1 MSSEG
6 GAVFTQ
12 ISNDHKPSEE
22 AEKIRIAKGGGEVY
36 QNNNIMLG
44 GPGGPVTQGPVRV
57 LPGRLSVSRTFGDCQ
72 AKMEKYGGNPNVIV
86 VDPEIHEVDISDDK
100 HDFILLACDGIFDRL
115 NSENTCQEVW
125 SCVPNYMREYD
136 MKQQTPNN
144 RRNLKAG
151 GIVRDNNDINQPMPD
166 NLYHQICGNG
176 VDQLLIKA
184 MRYQSL
190 DNLSIVMIG
199 LKNFRQTLQEA
210 WKMRRGDPNIQPQS
224 VSNSMN
230 KPPQSKVRISGQGSE
245 LRDSHQHLGKIRDRS
260 SGAIIE
266 AIFDQG
272 KNHGQQPG

>member
-1 MSSEG
+1 M
-6 GAVFTQ
+6 A
-12 ISNDHKPSEE
+12 
-22 AEKIRIAKGGGEVY
+22 KI
-36 QNNNIMLG
+36 
-44 GPGGPVTQGPVRV
+44 
-57 LPGRLSVSRTFGDCQ
+57 
-72 AKMEKYGGNPNVIV
+72 EKYGGNPRVIV

-151 GIVRDNNDINQPMPD
+151 GIIRDNNDINQPMPD

-245 LRDSHQHLGKIRDRS
+245 LRDSHQQLGKIRDRS

-272 KNHGQQPG
+272 KNHSQQPG